1 MPWREHFFRQG
12 SSLPLLSRR
21 KPSGWAKTKN
31 IRKQDLFI
39 IQIYS
44 FMKQV
49 YLSLLLAGLTAA
61 PALGQKTTV
70 NAFPKPLAPV
80 ANAGMKAPQF
90 HLPSAIDDKKKGITM
105 YAGQRLDQSKHRS
118 WVKWQ
123 TGDSF
128 NFTKIYEYI
137 HHDKY
142 NEDQQRGIYM
152 GAYDSSNDTYY
163 AFFNMHYTYGDMP
176 MALAKVDMLTGDT
189 TNVFQFA
196 DLAEP
201 DVEQTAW
208 YNGRYKY
215 AMAYDPVN
223 EVMYAL
229 GADYENGDPN
239 LGYTVLYEVNLN
251 ATTLNDLFKKVKD
264 MDGLYWDFCFDTQ
277 GNAWFAQKYGGSDG
291 IVKGTN
297 LVKMDGDFNR
307 ISEVK
312 MQSEWGEDINSIY
325 FSTMYFDNSTGDLY
339 YLPCSDYGSTSL
351 YKVNPTTGI
360 SQSVAWFNQG
370 NHFTGLYIPY
380 LTADNG
386 AAPAR
391 VSGLDAQADLNGAMK
406 DTIKWVTPS
415 KTWAGDD
422 LANLQSVK
430 IYRKN
435 AGYATTE
442 LTKTADLIANS
453 QLLAT
458 VPATEKETAMSWVD
472 ENPTDG
478 INTYYVLAANDKGN
492 GVIDSI
498 RCYMGI
504 DVPGAVGNIMLEKNG
519 TGVNIS
525 WDAPEKGANNGYIG
539 TEGLSYKIT
548 RLPDSVVV
556 AENVTDTKY
565 TDNTLGEQQSYSYT
579 VQAVNA
585 KGAGAIATSN
595 PIMAGA
601 ALKTPVSLAFDT
613 QADADRW
620 STNKMNNSIY
630 FSYAGGWSDDYKC
643 MIGYGTSTGTVEGTL
658 ISPPLY
664 LEEGKTYRFT
674 TDFQADYF
682 DDAYF
687 DLYVGV
693 GTNSESQDGATIIAS
708 REGEQ
713 YAEQYHR
720 EKYEDYFVAPA
731 SGTYY
736 YTLRVKTV
744 DKYNIF
750 KLFGLKVDYVAE
762 SDMAAT
768 SIDGVLE
775 AVAQQ
780 ANECTVKVRNLGSKD
795 QENYTVKLL
804 MDNEGKMVEVGS
816 GTGTELLKT
825 GETADVKVSFNP
837 PYDGVWDFYGV
848 VVANGD
854 EVRTNDT
861 TAVKTLKVL
870 EAGSQGWTNIVTT
883 GHKEDLSSFGLFWND
898 SENEYSQSVYYPEE
912 IKTIKGGVIKRI
924 GWMYDGA
931 DNLTDRSDPVDVKIY
946 LAHTDKK
953 SFAGEGDLVL
963 PSDRELVVEG
973 QMVFEPGKDHLISF
987 ALDTPFEYNNEQ
999 NLAVICEKSGTTGYN
1014 MCALWHIYNNDW
1026 STGYVE
1032 RTLMNSGGYWSRPEL
1047 PILFLG
1053 IYDPTGV
1060 ERVQLVGAD
1069 VAYANGLL
1077 AFDQVVNAEV
1087 YTVGGKLVSSFK
1099 GSSARLNLAKGM
1111 YVVRAT
1117 AADGQVMV
1125 KKINVK

>member
-1 MPWREHFFRQG
+1 
-12 SSLPLLSRR
+12 
-21 KPSGWAKTKN
+21 
-31 IRKQDLFI
+31 
-39 IQIYS
+39 
-44 FMKQV
+44 MKQV

-80 ANAGMKAPQF
+80 ANAGMKAPQL
-90 HLPSAIDDKKKGITM
+90 HLPSAIDDKTKGITM

-498 RCYMGI
+498 RCYMGV

-519 TGVNIS
+519 TGVDIS
-525 WDAPEKGANNGYIG
+525 WTAPEKGANNGYIG

-548 RLPDSVVV
+548 RLPDNVVV

-613 QADADRW
+613 QTDADRW

-630 FSYAGGWSDDYKC
+630 FYYAGGWSDDYKC
-643 MIGYGTSTGTVEGTL
+643 MIGYGTTTGTVEGTL

-674 TDFQADYF
+674 TDFQADFF

-713 YAEQYHR
+713 YAEPYHR

-854 EVRTNDT
+854 DVRTNDT

-898 SENEYSQSVYYPEE
+898 SESEYSQSVYYPEE

-931 DNLTDRSDPVDVKIY
+931 DNLTDRSNPVDVKIY

-999 NLAVICEKSGTTGYN
+999 NLAVICEKSGTTGYK

>member
-1 MPWREHFFRQG
+1 
-12 SSLPLLSRR
+12 
-21 KPSGWAKTKN
+21 
-31 IRKQDLFI
+31 
-39 IQIYS
+39 
-44 FMKQV
+44 MKQI

-163 AFFNMHYTYGDMP
+163 AFFNMHYTFGDMP

-264 MDGLYWDFCFDTQ
+264 MDGLYWDFCFDVQ

-360 SQSVAWFNQG
+360 SQNVAWFNQG

-504 DVPGAVGNIMLEKNG
+504 DVPGAVSNIMLEKNG
-519 TGVNIS
+519 TGVDIS
-525 WDAPEKGANNGYIG
+525 WTAPEKGANNGYIG

-595 PIMAGA
+595 PIMAGS

-613 QADADRW
+613 QTDADRW

-630 FSYAGGWSDDYKC
+630 FYYAGGWSDDYKC
-643 MIGYGTSTGTVEGTL
+643 MIGYGTTTGTVEGTL

-674 TDFQADYF
+674 TDFQADFF

-713 YAEQYHR
+713 YAEPYHR

-762 SDMAAT
+762 NDMAAT

-854 EVRTNDT
+854 EVRANDT

-898 SENEYSQSVYYPEE
+898 SESEYSQSVYYPEE

>member
-1 MPWREHFFRQG
+1 
-12 SSLPLLSRR
+12 
-21 KPSGWAKTKN
+21 
-31 IRKQDLFI
+31 
-39 IQIYS
+39 
-44 FMKQV
+44 MKQV

-80 ANAGMKAPQF
+80 ANAGMKAPQL

-152 GAYDSSNDTYY
+152 GAYDTSNDTYY

-223 EVMYAL
+223 KVMYAL

-422 LANLQSVK
+422 LANLQTVK

-780 ANECTVKVRNLGSKD
+780 ANECTVKVRNFGSKD

-854 EVRTNDT
+854 EVRANDT

-898 SENEYSQSVYYPEE
+898 SESEYSQSVYYPEE

-931 DNLTDRSDPVDVKIY
+931 DNLTDRSNPVDVKIY

>member
-1 MPWREHFFRQG
+1 
-12 SSLPLLSRR
+12 
-21 KPSGWAKTKN
+21 
-31 IRKQDLFI
+31 
-39 IQIYS
+39 
-44 FMKQV
+44 MKQI

-80 ANAGMKAPQF
+80 DNAGMKAPQF

-176 MALAKVDMLTGDT
+176 MALAKVNMLTGDT

-196 DLAEP
+196 DLAKP

-215 AMAYDPVN
+215 AMAYDPVQK
-223 EVMYAL
+223 VMYAL

-251 ATTLNDLFKKVKD
+251 ATTLNDLFTKVKD

-422 LANLQSVK
+422 LANLQTVK

-854 EVRTNDT
+854 EVRANDT

-898 SENEYSQSVYYPEE
+898 SESEYSQSVYYPEE

-931 DNLTDRSDPVDVKIY
+931 DNLTDRSNPVDVKIY

>member
-1 MPWREHFFRQG
+1 
-12 SSLPLLSRR
+12 
-21 KPSGWAKTKN
+21 
-31 IRKQDLFI
+31 
-39 IQIYS
+39 
-44 FMKQV
+44 MKQV

-251 ATTLNDLFKKVKD
+251 ATTLNDLFSKVKD
-264 MDGLYWDFCFDTQ
+264 MDGLYWDFCFDAQ

-297 LVKMDGDFNR
+297 LVKMDGNFNR

-422 LANLQSVK
+422 LANLQTVK

-504 DVPGAVGNIMLEKNG
+504 DVPGAVSNIMLEKNG

-525 WDAPEKGANNGYIG
+525 WTAPEKGANNGYIG

-595 PIMAGA
+595 PIMAGS

-613 QADADRW
+613 QTDADRW

-630 FSYAGGWSDDYKC
+630 FYYAGGWSDDYKC
-643 MIGYGTSTGTVEGTL
+643 MIGYGTTTGTVEGTL

-674 TDFQADYF
+674 TDFQADFF

-713 YAEQYHR
+713 YAEPYHR

-762 SDMAAT
+762 NDMAAT

-854 EVRTNDT
+854 EVRANDT

-898 SENEYSQSVYYPEE
+898 SESEYSQSVYYPEE

>member
-1 MPWREHFFRQG
+1 
-12 SSLPLLSRR
+12 
-21 KPSGWAKTKN
+21 
-31 IRKQDLFI
+31 
-39 IQIYS
+39 
-44 FMKQV
+44 MKQV

-80 ANAGMKAPQF
+80 ANAGMKAPQL
-90 HLPSAIDDKKKGITM
+90 HLPSAIDDKTKGITM

-152 GAYDSSNDTYY
+152 GAYDSSDDTYY

-472 ENPTDG
+472 ENPIDG

-519 TGVNIS
+519 TGVDIS
-525 WDAPEKGANNGYIG
+525 WTAPEKGANNGYIG

-595 PIMAGA
+595 PIMAGS

-613 QADADRW
+613 QTDADRW

-630 FSYAGGWSDDYKC
+630 FYYAGGWSDDYKC
-643 MIGYGTSTGTVEGTL
+643 MIGYGTTTGTVEGTL

-674 TDFQADYF
+674 TDFQADFF

-713 YAEQYHR
+713 YAEPYHR

-762 SDMAAT
+762 NDMAAT

-854 EVRTNDT
+854 EVRANDT

-898 SENEYSQSVYYPEE
+898 SESEYSQSVYYPEE
-912 IKTIKGGVIKRI
+912 IKTIKGGIIKRI

-931 DNLTDRSDPVDVKIY
+931 DNLTDRSNPVDVKIY

>member
-1 MPWREHFFRQG
+1 
-12 SSLPLLSRR
+12 
-21 KPSGWAKTKN
+21 
-31 IRKQDLFI
+31 
-39 IQIYS
+39 
-44 FMKQV
+44 MKQV

-264 MDGLYWDFCFDTQ
+264 MDGLYWDFCFDVQ
-277 GNAWFAQKYGGSDG
+277 GNAWFAQKYAGSDG

-380 LTADNG
+380 LTADNA

-422 LANLQSVK
+422 LANLQTVK

-453 QLLAT
+453 QLLAA

-519 TGVNIS
+519 TGVDIS
-525 WDAPEKGANNGYIG
+525 WTAPEKGANNGYIG

-548 RLPDSVVV
+548 RLPDNVVV

-613 QADADRW
+613 QTDADRW

-630 FSYAGGWSDDYKC
+630 FYYAGGWSDDYKC
-643 MIGYGTSTGTVEGTL
+643 MIGYGTTTGTVEGTL

-674 TDFQADYF
+674 TDFQADFF

-713 YAEQYHR
+713 YAEPYHR

-804 MDNEGKMVEVGS
+804 MDNEGKMVDVGS

-854 EVRTNDT
+854 EVRANDT

-898 SENEYSQSVYYPEE
+898 SESEYSQSVYYPEE

-931 DNLTDRSDPVDVKIY
+931 DNLTDRSNPVDVKIY

-953 SFAGEGDLVL
+953 SFAGGGDLVL

>member
-1 MPWREHFFRQG
+1 
-12 SSLPLLSRR
+12 
-21 KPSGWAKTKN
+21 
-31 IRKQDLFI
+31 
-39 IQIYS
+39 
-44 FMKQV
+44 MKQV

-80 ANAGMKAPQF
+80 ANAGMKAPQL
-90 HLPSAIDDKKKGITM
+90 HLPSAIDDKTKGITM

-422 LANLQSVK
+422 LANLQTVK

-519 TGVNIS
+519 TGVGIS
-525 WDAPEKGANNGYIG
+525 WTAPEKGANNGYIG

-613 QADADRW
+613 QTDADRW

-630 FSYAGGWSDDYKC
+630 FYYAGGWSDDYKC
-643 MIGYGTSTGTVEGTL
+643 MIGYGTTTGTVEGTL

-674 TDFQADYF
+674 TDFQADFF

-713 YAEQYHR
+713 YAEPYHR

-898 SENEYSQSVYYPEE
+898 SESEYSQSVYYPEE

-931 DNLTDRSDPVDVKIY
+931 DNLTDRSNPVDVKIY

>member
-1 MPWREHFFRQG
+1 
-12 SSLPLLSRR
+12 
-21 KPSGWAKTKN
+21 
-31 IRKQDLFI
+31 
-39 IQIYS
+39 
-44 FMKQV
+44 MKQV

-251 ATTLNDLFKKVKD
+251 ATTLNDLFSKVKD
-264 MDGLYWDFCFDTQ
+264 MDGLYWDFCFDAQ
-277 GNAWFAQKYGGSDG
+277 GNAWFAQKYAGSDG

-297 LVKMDGDFNR
+297 LVKMDGNFNR

-435 AGYATTE
+435 AGFATTE

-472 ENPTDG
+472 ENPIDG

-504 DVPGAVGNIMLEKNG
+504 DVPGAVSNIMLEKNG
-519 TGVNIS
+519 TGVDIS
-525 WDAPEKGANNGYIG
+525 WTAPEKGANNGYIG

-548 RLPDSVVV
+548 RLPDNVVV

-565 TDNTLGEQQSYSYT
+565 TDNTLGEQQSYSYKI
-579 VQAVNA
+579 QAVNA
-585 KGAGAIATSN
+585 KGAGAIATSD
-595 PIMAGA
+595 PIMAGS
-601 ALKTPVSLAFDT
+601 ALKTPISLAFDT
-613 QADADRW
+613 QTDADRW

-630 FSYAGGWSDDYKC
+630 FYYGGGWSDDYKC
-643 MIGYGTSTGTVEGTL
+643 MIGYGTSNGTVEGTL

-693 GTNSESQDGATIIAS
+693 GTNSESQDGATIIAK

-762 SDMAAT
+762 NDMAAT

-816 GTGTELLKT
+816 GTGTELLKI

-861 TAVKTLKVL
+861 TAVKTVKVL

-883 GHKEDLSSFGLFWND
+883 GHKEGLSSFGLFWND
-898 SENEYSQSVYYPEE
+898 SESEYSQSVYYPEE
-912 IKTIKGGVIKRI
+912 IKTIKGGIIKRI

-931 DNLTDRSDPVDVKIY
+931 DNLTDRSNPVDVKIY

-987 ALDTPFEYNNEQ
+987 SLDTPFEYNNEQ

-1014 MCALWHIYNNDW
+1014 MCALWHIYNDDW

>member
-1 MPWREHFFRQG
+1 
-12 SSLPLLSRR
+12 
-21 KPSGWAKTKN
+21 
-31 IRKQDLFI
+31 
-39 IQIYS
+39 
-44 FMKQV
+44 MKQV

-223 EVMYAL
+223 DAMYAL

-251 ATTLNDLFKKVKD
+251 ATTLNDLFTKVKD
-264 MDGLYWDFCFDTQ
+264 MDGLYWDFCFDAQ
-277 GNAWFAQKYGGSDG
+277 GNAWFAQKYAGSDG

-297 LVKMDGDFNR
+297 LVKMDGNFNR

-351 YKVNPTTGI
+351 YKVNPTTGL
-360 SQSVAWFNQG
+360 SQSIAWFNQG

-453 QLLAT
+453 QLLVT

-472 ENPTDG
+472 ENPIDG

-504 DVPGAVGNIMLEKNG
+504 DVPGAVSNIMLEKNG

-525 WDAPEKGANNGYIG
+525 WTAPEKGANNGYIG

-548 RLPDSVVV
+548 RLPDNVVV

-579 VQAVNA
+579 IQAVNA
-585 KGAGAIATSN
+585 KGAGAIATSD
-595 PIMAGA
+595 PIMAGS
-601 ALKTPVSLAFDT
+601 ALKTPISLTFDT

-630 FSYAGGWSDDYKC
+630 FYYGGGWSDDYKC
-643 MIGYGTSTGTVEGTL
+643 MIGYGTSNGTVEGTL

-693 GTNSESQDGATIIAS
+693 GTNSESQDGATIIAK

-762 SDMAAT
+762 NDMAAT

-780 ANECTVKVRNLGSKD
+780 ANECTVKVRNLGSKN

-816 GTGTELLKT
+816 GTGTELLKI

-861 TAVKTLKVL
+861 TAVKTVKVL

-883 GHKEDLSSFGLFWND
+883 GHKEGLSSFGLFWND
-898 SENEYSQSVYYPEE
+898 SESEYSQSVYYPEE
-912 IKTIKGGVIKRI
+912 IKTIKGGIIKRI

-931 DNLTDRSDPVDVKIY
+931 DNLTDRSNPVDVKIY

-987 ALDTPFEYNNEQ
+987 SLDTPFEYNNEQ

-1014 MCALWHIYNNDW
+1014 MCALWHIYNDDW

>member
-1 MPWREHFFRQG
+1 
-12 SSLPLLSRR
+12 
-21 KPSGWAKTKN
+21 
-31 IRKQDLFI
+31 
-39 IQIYS
+39 
-44 FMKQV
+44 MKQI

-152 GAYDSSNDTYY
+152 GAYDTSNDTYY

-223 EVMYAL
+223 KAMYAL

-251 ATTLNDLFKKVKD
+251 ATTLNDLFSKVMD
-264 MDGLYWDFCFDTQ
+264 MDGLYWDFCFDAQ
-277 GNAWFAQKYGGSDG
+277 GNAWFAQKYAGSDG

-339 YLPCSDYGSTSL
+339 YLPCSDNGSTSL

-422 LANLQSVK
+422 LANLQTVK

-565 TDNTLGEQQSYSYT
+565 TDNTLGEHQSYSYT

-854 EVRTNDT
+854 EVRANDT

-898 SENEYSQSVYYPEE
+898 SESEYSQSVYYPEE

-931 DNLTDRSDPVDVKIY
+931 DNLTDRSNPVDVKIY

-1032 RTLMNSGGYWSRPEL
+1032 RTLMKSGGYWSRPEL

>member
-1 MPWREHFFRQG
+1 
-12 SSLPLLSRR
+12 
-21 KPSGWAKTKN
+21 
-31 IRKQDLFI
+31 
-39 IQIYS
+39 
-44 FMKQV
+44 MKQV

-80 ANAGMKAPQF
+80 ANAGMKAPQL

-176 MALAKVDMLTGDT
+176 MALAKVNMLTGDT

-251 ATTLNDLFKKVKD
+251 ATTLNDLFSKVKD
-264 MDGLYWDFCFDTQ
+264 MDGLYWDFCFDAQ

-297 LVKMDGDFNR
+297 LVKMDGEFNR

-339 YLPCSDYGSTSL
+339 YLPCSNYGSTSL

-422 LANLQSVK
+422 LANLQTVK

-504 DVPGAVGNIMLEKNG
+504 DVPGAVSNIMLEKNG
-519 TGVNIS
+519 TGVDIS
-525 WDAPEKGANNGYIG
+525 WTAPEKGANNGYIG

-585 KGAGAIATSN
+585 KGAGAIATSD

-601 ALKTPVSLAFDT
+601 ALKTPVSLTFDT
-613 QADADRW
+613 QTDADRW

-630 FSYAGGWSDDYKC
+630 FYYAGGWSDDYKC
-643 MIGYGTSTGTVEGTL
+643 MIGYGTTNGTVEGTL

-674 TDFQADYF
+674 TDFQADFF

-693 GTNSESQDGATIIAS
+693 GTNSESQDGATLIAT

-713 YAEQYHR
+713 YAERYHR

-854 EVRTNDT
+854 EVRANDT

-898 SENEYSQSVYYPEE
+898 SESEYSQSVYYPEE

-987 ALDTPFEYNNEQ
+987 SLDTPFEYNNEQ
-999 NLAVICEKSGTTGYN
+999 NLAVICEKSGTTGYK

-1026 STGYVE
+1026 STGHVE
-1032 RTLMNSGGYWSRPEL
+1032 RTLMNSGGYWSRSEL

>member
-1 MPWREHFFRQG
+1 
-12 SSLPLLSRR
+12 
-21 KPSGWAKTKN
+21 
-31 IRKQDLFI
+31 
-39 IQIYS
+39 
-44 FMKQV
+44 MKQV

-80 ANAGMKAPQF
+80 ANAGMKAPQL

-215 AMAYDPVN
+215 AMAYDPVK

-251 ATTLNDLFKKVKD
+251 ATTLNDLFSKVKD

-504 DVPGAVGNIMLEKNG
+504 DVPGAVSNIMLEKIG

-525 WDAPEKGANNGYIG
+525 WTAPEKGANNGYIG

-613 QADADRW
+613 QTDADRW

-630 FSYAGGWSDDYKC
+630 FYYAGGWSDDYKC
-643 MIGYGTSTGTVEGTL
+643 MIGYGTTTGTVEGTL

-674 TDFQADYF
+674 TDFQADFF

-713 YAEQYHR
+713 YAEPYHR

-762 SDMAAT
+762 GDMAAT

-854 EVRTNDT
+854 EVRANDT

-898 SENEYSQSVYYPEE
+898 SESEYSQSVYYPEE

-999 NLAVICEKSGTTGYN
+999 NLAVICEKSGTTGYK

>member
-1 MPWREHFFRQG
+1 
-12 SSLPLLSRR
+12 
-21 KPSGWAKTKN
+21 
-31 IRKQDLFI
+31 
-39 IQIYS
+39 
-44 FMKQV
+44 MKQV

-80 ANAGMKAPQF
+80 ANAGMKAPQL
-90 HLPSAIDDKKKGITM
+90 HLPSAIDDKTKGITM

-223 EVMYAL
+223 ETMYAL

-251 ATTLNDLFKKVKD
+251 ATTLNDLFSKVKD
-264 MDGLYWDFCFDTQ
+264 MDGLYWDFCFDAQ
-277 GNAWFAQKYGGSDG
+277 GNAWFAQKYAGSDG

-435 AGYATTE
+435 AGYVTTE

-472 ENPTDG
+472 ENPIDG

-504 DVPGAVGNIMLEKNG
+504 DVPGAVSNIMLEKNG

-548 RLPDSVVV
+548 RLPDNVVV
-556 AENVTDTKY
+556 AENVTETKY

-579 VQAVNA
+579 IQAVNA

-601 ALKTPVSLAFDT
+601 ALKTPISLAFDT

-630 FSYAGGWSDDYKC
+630 FYYAGGWSDDYKC

-854 EVRTNDT
+854 EVRANDT

-898 SENEYSQSVYYPEE
+898 SESEYSQSVYYPEE

>member
-1 MPWREHFFRQG
+1 
-12 SSLPLLSRR
+12 
-21 KPSGWAKTKN
+21 
-31 IRKQDLFI
+31 
-39 IQIYS
+39 
-44 FMKQV
+44 MKQV

-264 MDGLYWDFCFDTQ
+264 MDGLYWDFCFDAQ
-277 GNAWFAQKYGGSDG
+277 GNAWFAQKYAGSDG

-351 YKVNPTTGI
+351 YKVNPTTGL
-360 SQSVAWFNQG
+360 SQSIAWFNQG

-472 ENPTDG
+472 ENPIDG

-504 DVPGAVGNIMLEKNG
+504 DVPGAVSNIMLEKNG
-519 TGVNIS
+519 TGVDIS
-525 WDAPEKGANNGYIG
+525 WTAPEKGANNGYIG

-548 RLPDSVVV
+548 RLPDNVVV

-579 VQAVNA
+579 IQAVNA
-585 KGAGAIATSN
+585 KGAGAIATSD
-595 PIMAGA
+595 PIMAGS
-601 ALKTPVSLAFDT
+601 ALKTPISLAFDT
-613 QADADRW
+613 QTDADRW
-620 STNKMNNSIY
+620 STNKMSNSIY
-630 FSYAGGWSDDYKC
+630 FYYAGGWSDDYKC
-643 MIGYGTSTGTVEGTL
+643 MIGYGTSNGTVEGTL

-674 TDFQADYF
+674 TDFQADFF

-693 GTNSESQDGATIIAS
+693 GTNSESQDGATIIAK

-898 SENEYSQSVYYPEE
+898 SESEYSQSVYYPEE

-931 DNLTDRSDPVDVKIY
+931 DNLTDRSNPVDVKIY

>member
-1 MPWREHFFRQG
+1 
-12 SSLPLLSRR
+12 
-21 KPSGWAKTKN
+21 
-31 IRKQDLFI
+31 
-39 IQIYS
+39 
-44 FMKQV
+44 MKQI

-196 DLAEP
+196 DLAKP

-215 AMAYDPVN
+215 AMAYDPVQK
-223 EVMYAL
+223 VMYAL

-251 ATTLNDLFKKVKD
+251 ATTLNDLFTKVKD

-422 LANLQSVK
+422 LANLQTVK

-565 TDNTLGEQQSYSYT
+565 TDNTLGEHQSYSYT

-613 QADADRW
+613 QADADSW

-630 FSYAGGWSDDYKC
+630 FSYAGGWIDDYKC

-854 EVRTNDT
+854 EVRANDT

-898 SENEYSQSVYYPEE
+898 SESEYSQSVYYPEE

-931 DNLTDRSDPVDVKIY
+931 DNLTDRSNPVDVKIY

-953 SFAGEGDLVL
+953 SFAGVGDLVL

-1032 RTLMNSGGYWSRPEL
+1032 RTLMNSGGYWSRAEL

-1087 YTVGGKLVSSFK
+1087 YTVGGKLVSFFK

>member
-1 MPWREHFFRQG
+1 
-12 SSLPLLSRR
+12 
-21 KPSGWAKTKN
+21 
-31 IRKQDLFI
+31 
-39 IQIYS
+39 
-44 FMKQV
+44 MKQV

-472 ENPTDG
+472 ENPIDG

-504 DVPGAVGNIMLEKNG
+504 DVPGAVSNIMLEKNG
-519 TGVNIS
+519 TGVDIS
-525 WDAPEKGANNGYIG
+525 WTAPEKGANNGYIG

-548 RLPDSVVV
+548 RLPDNVVV

-579 VQAVNA
+579 IQAVNA
-585 KGAGAIATSN
+585 KGAGAIATSD
-595 PIMAGA
+595 PIMAGS
-601 ALKTPVSLAFDT
+601 ALKTPISLAFDT
-613 QADADRW
+613 QTDADRW
-620 STNKMNNSIY
+620 STNKMSNSIY
-630 FSYAGGWSDDYKC
+630 FYYAGGWSDDYKC
-643 MIGYGTSTGTVEGTL
+643 MIGYGTSNGTVEGTL

-674 TDFQADYF
+674 TDFQADF
-682 DDAYF
+682 FEDAYF

-693 GTNSESQDGATIIAS
+693 GTNSESQDGATIIAK

-780 ANECTVKVRNLGSKD
+780 ANECTVKVRNLGSKN

-804 MDNEGKMVEVGS
+804 MDNEGKMVEVGT

-861 TAVKTLKVL
+861 TAVKTVKVL

-898 SENEYSQSVYYPEE
+898 SESEYSQSVYYPEE
-912 IKTIKGGVIKRI
+912 IKTIKGGIIKRI

-931 DNLTDRSDPVDVKIY
+931 DNLTDRSNPVDVKIY

-987 ALDTPFEYNNEQ
+987 SLDTPFEYNNEQ

>member
-1 MPWREHFFRQG
+1 
-12 SSLPLLSRR
+12 
-21 KPSGWAKTKN
+21 
-31 IRKQDLFI
+31 
-39 IQIYS
+39 
-44 FMKQV
+44 MKQV

-80 ANAGMKAPQF
+80 ANAGMKAPQL

-163 AFFNMHYTYGDMP
+163 AFFNMHYTFGDMP

-251 ATTLNDLFKKVKD
+251 ATTLNDLFSKVKD
-264 MDGLYWDFCFDTQ
+264 MDGLYWDFCFDAQ

-297 LVKMDGDFNR
+297 LVKMDGNFNR

-422 LANLQSVK
+422 LANLQTVK

-504 DVPGAVGNIMLEKNG
+504 DVPGAVSNIMLEKSG

-525 WDAPEKGANNGYIG
+525 WTAPEKGANNGYIG

-613 QADADRW
+613 QTDADRW

-630 FSYAGGWSDDYKC
+630 FYYAGGWSDDYKC
-643 MIGYGTSTGTVEGTL
+643 MIGYGTTNGTVEGTL

-674 TDFQADYF
+674 TDFQADFF

-693 GTNSESQDGATIIAS
+693 GTNSESQDGATLIAT

-713 YAEQYHR
+713 YAEPYHR

-854 EVRTNDT
+854 EVRANDT

-898 SENEYSQSVYYPEE
+898 SESEYSQSVYYPEE

-953 SFAGEGDLVL
+953 SFAGVGDLVL

-999 NLAVICEKSGTTGYN
+999 NLAVICEKSGTTGYM

>member
-1 MPWREHFFRQG
+1 
-12 SSLPLLSRR
+12 
-21 KPSGWAKTKN
+21 
-31 IRKQDLFI
+31 
-39 IQIYS
+39 
-44 FMKQV
+44 MKQV

-80 ANAGMKAPQF
+80 ANAGMKAPQL

-223 EVMYAL
+223 DAMYAL

-264 MDGLYWDFCFDTQ
+264 MDGLYWDFCFDAQ
-277 GNAWFAQKYGGSDG
+277 GYAWFAQKYAGSDG

-351 YKVNPTTGI
+351 YKVNPTTGL
-360 SQSVAWFNQG
+360 SQSIAWFNQG

-472 ENPTDG
+472 ENPIDG

-504 DVPGAVGNIMLEKNG
+504 DVPGAVSNIMLEKNG
-519 TGVNIS
+519 TGVDIS
-525 WDAPEKGANNGYIG
+525 WTAPEKGANNGYIG

-548 RLPDSVVV
+548 RLPDNVVV

-565 TDNTLGEQQSYSYT
+565 TDNTLGEHQSYSYT
-579 VQAVNA
+579 IQAVNA
-585 KGAGAIATSN
+585 KGAGAIATSD
-595 PIMAGA
+595 PIMAGS
-601 ALKTPVSLAFDT
+601 ALKTPISLAFDT
-613 QADADRW
+613 QTDADRW

-630 FSYAGGWSDDYKC
+630 FYYAGGWSDDYKC
-643 MIGYGTSTGTVEGTL
+643 MIGYGTSNGTVEGTL

-674 TDFQADYF
+674 TDFQADFF

-750 KLFGLKVDYVAE
+750 KIFGLKVDYVAE

-780 ANECTVKVRNLGSKD
+780 ANECTVKVRNLGSKN

-804 MDNEGKMVEVGS
+804 MDNEGKMVEVGT

-854 EVRTNDT
+854 DVRANDT

-870 EAGSQGWTNIVTT
+870 EAGSLGWTNIVTT
-883 GHKEDLSSFGLFWND
+883 GHKEALSSFGLFWND
-898 SENEYSQSVYYPEE
+898 SESEYSQSVYYPEE

-931 DNLTDRSDPVDVKIY
+931 DNLTDRSNPVDVKIY

-1014 MCALWHIYNNDW
+1014 MCTLWHIYNNDW

>member
-1 MPWREHFFRQG
+1 
-12 SSLPLLSRR
+12 
-21 KPSGWAKTKN
+21 
-31 IRKQDLFI
+31 
-39 IQIYS
+39 
-44 FMKQV
+44 MKQV

-223 EVMYAL
+223 DAMYAL

-251 ATTLNDLFKKVKD
+251 ATTLNDLFTKVKD
-264 MDGLYWDFCFDTQ
+264 MDGLYWDFCFDAQ
-277 GNAWFAQKYGGSDG
+277 GYAWFAQKYAGSDG

-297 LVKMDGDFNR
+297 LVKMDGNFNR

-351 YKVNPTTGI
+351 YKVNPTTGL
-360 SQSVAWFNQG
+360 SQSIAWFNQG

-422 LANLQSVK
+422 LANLQTVK

-435 AGYATTE
+435 AGFATTE

-472 ENPTDG
+472 ENPIDG

-504 DVPGAVGNIMLEKNG
+504 DVPGAVSNIMLEKNG

-525 WDAPEKGANNGYIG
+525 WTAPEKGANNGYIG

-548 RLPDSVVV
+548 RLQDSVVV

-565 TDNTLGEQQSYSYT
+565 TDNTLGEQHSYSYKI
-579 VQAVNA
+579 QAVNA
-585 KGAGAIATSN
+585 KGAGAIATSD
-595 PIMAGA
+595 PIMAGS
-601 ALKTPVSLAFDT
+601 ALKTPISLAFDT

-630 FSYAGGWSDDYKC
+630 FYYGGGWSDDYKC
-643 MIGYGTSTGTVEGTL
+643 MIGYGTTTGTVEGTL

-674 TDFQADYF
+674 TDFQADFF

-713 YAEQYHR
+713 YAEPYHR
-720 EKYEDYFVAPA
+720 EKYEDYFVAPS

-854 EVRTNDT
+854 DVRANDT

-898 SENEYSQSVYYPEE
+898 SESEYSQSVYYPEE

-931 DNLTDRSDPVDVKIY
+931 DNLTDRSNPVDVKIY

-953 SFAGEGDLVL
+953 SFAGVGDLVL

-1014 MCALWHIYNNDW
+1014 MCTLWHIYNNDW

>member
-1 MPWREHFFRQG
+1 
-12 SSLPLLSRR
+12 
-21 KPSGWAKTKN
+21 
-31 IRKQDLFI
+31 
-39 IQIYS
+39 
-44 FMKQV
+44 MKQV

-264 MDGLYWDFCFDTQ
+264 MDGLYWDFCFDVQ

-422 LANLQSVK
+422 LANLQTVK

-453 QLLAT
+453 QLLTT

-498 RCYMGI
+498 RCYMGV

-519 TGVNIS
+519 TGVDIS
-525 WDAPEKGANNGYIG
+525 WTAPEKGANNGYIG

-595 PIMAGA
+595 PIMAGS
-601 ALKTPVSLAFDT
+601 ALKTPVSLAFET
-613 QADADRW
+613 QTDADRW

-630 FSYAGGWSDDYKC
+630 FYYAGGWSDDYKC
-643 MIGYGTSTGTVEGTL
+643 MIGYGTTTGTVEGTL

-674 TDFQADYF
+674 TDFQADFF

-713 YAEQYHR
+713 YAEPYHR

-854 EVRTNDT
+854 EVRANDT

-898 SENEYSQSVYYPEE
+898 SESEYSQSVYYPEE

-931 DNLTDRSDPVDVKIY
+931 DNLTDRSNPVDVKIY

-999 NLAVICEKSGTTGYN
+999 NLAVICEKSGTTGYK

>member
-1 MPWREHFFRQG
+1 
-12 SSLPLLSRR
+12 
-21 KPSGWAKTKN
+21 
-31 IRKQDLFI
+31 
-39 IQIYS
+39 
-44 FMKQV
+44 MKQV

-264 MDGLYWDFCFDTQ
+264 MDGLYWDFCFDVQ
-277 GNAWFAQKYGGSDG
+277 GNAWFAQKYAGSDG

-360 SQSVAWFNQG
+360 SQSVAWFNKG

-380 LTADNG
+380 LTADNA

-391 VSGLDAQADLNGAMK
+391 VSGLDAQADLNGAMN

-422 LANLQSVK
+422 LANLQTVK

-519 TGVNIS
+519 TGVDIS
-525 WDAPEKGANNGYIG
+525 WTAPEKGANNGYIG

-613 QADADRW
+613 QTDADRW

-630 FSYAGGWSDDYKC
+630 FYYAGGWSDDYKC
-643 MIGYGTSTGTVEGTL
+643 MIGYGTTTGTVEGTL

-674 TDFQADYF
+674 TDFQADFF

-713 YAEQYHR
+713 YAEPYHR

-854 EVRTNDT
+854 DVRANDT

-898 SENEYSQSVYYPEE
+898 SESEYSQSVYYPEE

-931 DNLTDRSDPVDVKIY
+931 DNLTDRSNPVDVKIY

-953 SFAGEGDLVL
+953 SFAGGGDLVL

>member
-1 MPWREHFFRQG
+1 
-12 SSLPLLSRR
+12 
-21 KPSGWAKTKN
+21 
-31 IRKQDLFI
+31 
-39 IQIYS
+39 
-44 FMKQV
+44 MKQV

-264 MDGLYWDFCFDTQ
+264 MDGLYWDFCFDAQ
-277 GNAWFAQKYGGSDG
+277 GNAWFAQKYAGSDG

-360 SQSVAWFNQG
+360 SQSIAWFNQG

-406 DTIKWVTPS
+406 DTVKWVTPS

-472 ENPTDG
+472 ENPIDG

-504 DVPGAVGNIMLEKNG
+504 DVPGAVSNIMLEKNG
-519 TGVNIS
+519 TGVDIS
-525 WDAPEKGANNGYIG
+525 WTAPEKGANNGYIG

-548 RLPDSVVV
+548 RLPDNVVV

-579 VQAVNA
+579 IQAVNA
-585 KGAGAIATSN
+585 KGAGAIATSD
-595 PIMAGA
+595 PIMAGS
-601 ALKTPVSLAFDT
+601 ALKTPISLAFDT
-613 QADADRW
+613 QTDADRW

-630 FSYAGGWSDDYKC
+630 FYYAGGWSDDYKC
-643 MIGYGTSTGTVEGTL
+643 MIGYGTTTGTVEGTL

-674 TDFQADYF
+674 TDFQADFF

-713 YAEQYHR
+713 YAEPYHR

-768 SIDGVLE
+768 TIDGVLE

-837 PYDGVWDFYGV
+837 PYDGVWDFYGI

-854 EVRTNDT
+854 DVRANDT

-898 SENEYSQSVYYPEE
+898 SESEYSQSVYYPEE

-931 DNLTDRSDPVDVKIY
+931 DNLTDRSNPVDVKIY

-1014 MCALWHIYNNDW
+1014 MCTLWHIYNNDW

>member
-1 MPWREHFFRQG
+1 
-12 SSLPLLSRR
+12 
-21 KPSGWAKTKN
+21 
-31 IRKQDLFI
+31 
-39 IQIYS
+39 
-44 FMKQV
+44 MKQV

-264 MDGLYWDFCFDTQ
+264 MDGLYWDFCFDVQ
-277 GNAWFAQKYGGSDG
+277 GNAWFAQKYAGSDG

-380 LTADNG
+380 LTADNA

-898 SENEYSQSVYYPEE
+898 SESEYSQSVYYPEE

-931 DNLTDRSDPVDVKIY
+931 DNLTDRSNPVDVKIY

-1014 MCALWHIYNNDW
+1014 MCTLWHIYNNDW

-1069 VAYANGLL
+1069 VVYANGLL

>member
-1 MPWREHFFRQG
+1 
-12 SSLPLLSRR
+12 
-21 KPSGWAKTKN
+21 
-31 IRKQDLFI
+31 
-39 IQIYS
+39 
-44 FMKQV
+44 MKQV

-223 EVMYAL
+223 DAMYAL

-264 MDGLYWDFCFDTQ
+264 MDGLYWDFCFDAQ
-277 GNAWFAQKYGGSDG
+277 GYAWFAQKYAGSDG

-351 YKVNPTTGI
+351 YKVNPTTGL
-360 SQSVAWFNQG
+360 SQSIAWFNQG

-435 AGYATTE
+435 AGFATTE

-472 ENPTDG
+472 ENPIDG

-504 DVPGAVGNIMLEKNG
+504 DVPGAVSNIMLEKNG
-519 TGVNIS
+519 TGVDIS
-525 WDAPEKGANNGYIG
+525 WTAPEKGANNGYIG

-548 RLPDSVVV
+548 RLPDNVVV

-565 TDNTLGEQQSYSYT
+565 TDNTLGEQQSYSYKI
-579 VQAVNA
+579 QAVNA
-585 KGAGAIATSN
+585 KGAGAIATSD
-595 PIMAGA
+595 PIMAGS
-601 ALKTPVSLAFDT
+601 ALKTPISLAFDT
-613 QADADRW
+613 QTDADRW

-630 FSYAGGWSDDYKC
+630 FYYGGGWSDDYKC
-643 MIGYGTSTGTVEGTL
+643 MIGYGTSNGTVEGTL

-693 GTNSESQDGATIIAS
+693 GTNSESQDGATIIAK

-762 SDMAAT
+762 NDMAAT

-780 ANECTVKVRNLGSKD
+780 ANECTVKVRNLGSKN

-804 MDNEGKMVEVGS
+804 MDNEGKMVEVGT
-816 GTGTELLKT
+816 GTGNELLKI

-854 EVRTNDT
+854 EVRANDT
-861 TAVKTLKVL
+861 TAVKTVKVL

-883 GHKEDLSSFGLFWND
+883 GHKEGLSSFGLFWND
-898 SENEYSQSVYYPEE
+898 SESEYSQSVYYPEE

-931 DNLTDRSDPVDVKIY
+931 DNLTDRSNPVDVKIY

-1014 MCALWHIYNNDW
+1014 MCALWHIYNDDW

>member
-1 MPWREHFFRQG
+1 
-12 SSLPLLSRR
+12 
-21 KPSGWAKTKN
+21 
-31 IRKQDLFI
+31 
-39 IQIYS
+39 
-44 FMKQV
+44 MKQI

-264 MDGLYWDFCFDTQ
+264 MDGLYWDFCFDVQ

-360 SQSVAWFNQG
+360 SQNVAWFNQG

-504 DVPGAVGNIMLEKNG
+504 DVPGAVSNIMLEKNG
-519 TGVNIS
+519 TGVDIS
-525 WDAPEKGANNGYIG
+525 WTAPEKGANNGYIG

-595 PIMAGA
+595 PIMAGS

-613 QADADRW
+613 QTDADRW

-630 FSYAGGWSDDYKC
+630 FYYAGGWSDDYKC
-643 MIGYGTSTGTVEGTL
+643 MIGYGTTTGTVEGTL

-674 TDFQADYF
+674 TDFQADFF

-713 YAEQYHR
+713 YAEPYHR

-762 SDMAAT
+762 NDMAAT

-854 EVRTNDT
+854 EVRANDT

-898 SENEYSQSVYYPEE
+898 SESEYSQSVYYPEE

>member
-1 MPWREHFFRQG
+1 
-12 SSLPLLSRR
+12 
-21 KPSGWAKTKN
+21 
-31 IRKQDLFI
+31 
-39 IQIYS
+39 
-44 FMKQV
+44 MKQV

-152 GAYDSSNDTYY
+152 GAYDSSDDTYY

-176 MALAKVDMLTGDT
+176 MALAKVNMLTGDT

-264 MDGLYWDFCFDTQ
+264 MDGLYWDFCFDAQ
-277 GNAWFAQKYGGSDG
+277 GNAWFAQKYAGSDG

-351 YKVNPTTGI
+351 YKVNPTTGL
-360 SQSVAWFNQG
+360 SQSIAWFNQG

-472 ENPTDG
+472 ENPIDG

-504 DVPGAVGNIMLEKNG
+504 DVPGAVSNIMLEKNG

-525 WDAPEKGANNGYIG
+525 WTAPEKGANNGYIG

-548 RLPDSVVV
+548 RLPDNVVV

-579 VQAVNA
+579 IQAVNA
-585 KGAGAIATSN
+585 KGAGAIATSD
-595 PIMAGA
+595 PIMAGS
-601 ALKTPVSLAFDT
+601 ALKTPISLAFDT
-613 QADADRW
+613 QTDADRW
-620 STNKMNNSIY
+620 STNKMSNSIY
-630 FSYAGGWSDDYKC
+630 FYYAGGWSDDYKC
-643 MIGYGTSTGTVEGTL
+643 MIGYGTSNGTVEGTL

-674 TDFQADYF
+674 TDFQADF
-682 DDAYF
+682 FEDAYF

-693 GTNSESQDGATIIAS
+693 GTNSESQDGATIIAK

-780 ANECTVKVRNLGSKD
+780 ANECTVKVRNLGSKN

-816 GTGTELLKT
+816 GTGTELLKI

-861 TAVKTLKVL
+861 TAVKTVKVL

-883 GHKEDLSSFGLFWND
+883 GHKEGLSSFGLFWND
-898 SENEYSQSVYYPEE
+898 SESEYSQSVYYPEE
-912 IKTIKGGVIKRI
+912 IKTIKGGIIKRI

-931 DNLTDRSDPVDVKIY
+931 DNLTDRSNPVDVKIY

-987 ALDTPFEYNNEQ
+987 SLDTPFEYNNEQ

-1014 MCALWHIYNNDW
+1014 MCALWHIYNDDW

>member
-1 MPWREHFFRQG
+1 
-12 SSLPLLSRR
+12 
-21 KPSGWAKTKN
+21 
-31 IRKQDLFI
+31 
-39 IQIYS
+39 
-44 FMKQV
+44 MKQV

-80 ANAGMKAPQF
+80 ANAGMKAPQL

-264 MDGLYWDFCFDTQ
+264 MDGLYWDFCFDAQ
-277 GNAWFAQKYGGSDG
+277 GNAWFAQKYAGSDG

-360 SQSVAWFNQG
+360 SQSIAWFNQG

-406 DTIKWVTPS
+406 DTVKWVTPS

-504 DVPGAVGNIMLEKNG
+504 DVPGAVSNIMLEKNG
-519 TGVNIS
+519 TGVDIS
-525 WDAPEKGANNGYIG
+525 WTAPEKGANNGYIG

-548 RLPDSVVV
+548 RLPDNVVV

-579 VQAVNA
+579 IQAVNA
-585 KGAGAIATSN
+585 KGAGAIATSD
-595 PIMAGA
+595 PIMAGS
-601 ALKTPVSLAFDT
+601 ALKTPISLAFDT
-613 QADADRW
+613 QTDADRW
-620 STNKMNNSIY
+620 STNKMSNSIY
-630 FSYAGGWSDDYKC
+630 FYYAGGWSDDYKC
-643 MIGYGTSTGTVEGTL
+643 MIGYGTSNGTVEGTL

-674 TDFQADYF
+674 TDFQADFF

-693 GTNSESQDGATIIAS
+693 GTNSESQDGATIIAK

-837 PYDGVWDFYGV
+837 PYDGVWDFYGI

-898 SENEYSQSVYYPEE
+898 SESEYSQSVYYPEE

-931 DNLTDRSDPVDVKIY
+931 DNLTDRSNPVDVKIY

-1014 MCALWHIYNNDW
+1014 MCTLWHIYNNDW

>member
-1 MPWREHFFRQG
+1 
-12 SSLPLLSRR
+12 
-21 KPSGWAKTKN
+21 
-31 IRKQDLFI
+31 
-39 IQIYS
+39 
-44 FMKQV
+44 MKQV

-163 AFFNMHYTYGDMP
+163 AFFNMHYTFGDMP

-201 DVEQTAW
+201 DVEQTVW

-264 MDGLYWDFCFDTQ
+264 MDGLYWDFCFDVQ
-277 GNAWFAQKYGGSDG
+277 GNAWFAQKYAGSDG

-380 LTADNG
+380 LTADNA

-391 VSGLDAQADLNGAMK
+391 VSGLDAQADLNGAMN

-422 LANLQSVK
+422 LANLQTVK

-519 TGVNIS
+519 TGVDIS
-525 WDAPEKGANNGYIG
+525 WTAPEKGANNGYIG

-613 QADADRW
+613 QTDADRW

-630 FSYAGGWSDDYKC
+630 FYYAGGWSDDYKC
-643 MIGYGTSTGTVEGTL
+643 MIGYGTTTGTVEGTL

-674 TDFQADYF
+674 TDFQADFF

-713 YAEQYHR
+713 YAEPYHR

-854 EVRTNDT
+854 DVRANDT

-898 SENEYSQSVYYPEE
+898 SESEYSQSVYYPEE

-931 DNLTDRSDPVDVKIY
+931 DNLTDRSNPVDVKIY

>member
-1 MPWREHFFRQG
+1 MPWREFSFRQG
-12 SSLPLLSRR
+12 SGLPLLSRR
-21 KPSGWAKTKN
+21 KSPGWANTKN

-80 ANAGMKAPQF
+80 ANAGMKAPQL
-90 HLPSAIDDKKKGITM
+90 HLPSAIDDKTKGITM

-215 AMAYDPVN
+215 AMAYDPVK

-251 ATTLNDLFKKVKD
+251 ATTLNDLFTKVKD

-297 LVKMDGDFNR
+297 LVKMDGYFNR

-422 LANLQSVK
+422 LANLQTVK

-854 EVRTNDT
+854 EVRANDT

-898 SENEYSQSVYYPEE
+898 SESEYSQSVYYPEE

-931 DNLTDRSDPVDVKIY
+931 DNLTDRSNPVDVKIY

>member
-1 MPWREHFFRQG
+1 
-12 SSLPLLSRR
+12 
-21 KPSGWAKTKN
+21 
-31 IRKQDLFI
+31 
-39 IQIYS
+39 
-44 FMKQV
+44 MKQV

-223 EVMYAL
+223 DVMYAL

-251 ATTLNDLFKKVKD
+251 ATTLNDLFTKVMD
-264 MDGLYWDFCFDTQ
+264 MDGLYWDFCFDAQ
-277 GNAWFAQKYGGSDG
+277 GNAWFAQKYAGSDG

-351 YKVNPTTGI
+351 YKVNPTTGL
-360 SQSVAWFNQG
+360 SQSIAWFNQG

-472 ENPTDG
+472 ENPIDG

-504 DVPGAVGNIMLEKNG
+504 DVPGAVSNIMLEKNG

-525 WDAPEKGANNGYIG
+525 WTAPEKGANNGYIG

-548 RLPDSVVV
+548 RLPDNVVV

-565 TDNTLGEQQSYSYT
+565 TDNTLGEQQSYSYKI
-579 VQAVNA
+579 QAVNA
-585 KGAGAIATSN
+585 KGAGAIATSD
-595 PIMAGA
+595 PIMAGS
-601 ALKTPVSLAFDT
+601 ALKTPISLAFDT
-613 QADADRW
+613 QTDADRW

-630 FSYAGGWSDDYKC
+630 FYYGGGWSDDYKC
-643 MIGYGTSTGTVEGTL
+643 MIGYGTSNGTVEGTL

-693 GTNSESQDGATIIAS
+693 GTNSESQDGATIIAK

-762 SDMAAT
+762 NDMAAT

-816 GTGTELLKT
+816 GTGTELLKI

-861 TAVKTLKVL
+861 TAVKTVKVL

-883 GHKEDLSSFGLFWND
+883 GHKEGLSSFGLFWND
-898 SENEYSQSVYYPEE
+898 SESEYSQSVYYPEE
-912 IKTIKGGVIKRI
+912 IKTIKGGIIKRI

-931 DNLTDRSDPVDVKIY
+931 DNLTDRSNPVDVKIY

-987 ALDTPFEYNNEQ
+987 SLDTPFEYNNEQ

-1014 MCALWHIYNNDW
+1014 MCALWHIYNDDW

>member
-1 MPWREHFFRQG
+1 
-12 SSLPLLSRR
+12 
-21 KPSGWAKTKN
+21 
-31 IRKQDLFI
+31 
-39 IQIYS
+39 
-44 FMKQV
+44 MKQV

-80 ANAGMKAPQF
+80 ANAGMKAPQL
-90 HLPSAIDDKKKGITM
+90 HLPSAIDDKTKGITM

-251 ATTLNDLFKKVKD
+251 ATTLNDLFSKVKD
-264 MDGLYWDFCFDTQ
+264 MDGLYWDFCFDAQ

-297 LVKMDGDFNR
+297 LVKMDGNFNR

-380 LTADNG
+380 LTADNA

-422 LANLQSVK
+422 LANLQTVK

-504 DVPGAVGNIMLEKNG
+504 DVPGAVSNIMLEKNG
-519 TGVNIS
+519 TGVDIS
-525 WDAPEKGANNGYIG
+525 WTAPEKGANNGYIG

-613 QADADRW
+613 QTDADRW

-630 FSYAGGWSDDYKC
+630 FYYAGGWSDDYKC
-643 MIGYGTSTGTVEGTL
+643 MIGYGTTTGTVEGTL

-674 TDFQADYF
+674 TDFQADFF

-713 YAEQYHR
+713 YAEPYHR

-804 MDNEGKMVEVGS
+804 MDNEGKMVEVGT

-854 EVRTNDT
+854 DVRANDT

-898 SENEYSQSVYYPEE
+898 SESEYSQSVYYPEE

-931 DNLTDRSDPVDVKIY
+931 DNLTDRSNPVDVKIY

>member
-1 MPWREHFFRQG
+1 
-12 SSLPLLSRR
+12 
-21 KPSGWAKTKN
+21 
-31 IRKQDLFI
+31 
-39 IQIYS
+39 
-44 FMKQV
+44 MKQV

-264 MDGLYWDFCFDTQ
+264 MDGLYWDFCFDAQ
-277 GNAWFAQKYGGSDG
+277 GNAWFAQKYAGSDG

-351 YKVNPTTGI
+351 YKVNPTTGL
-360 SQSVAWFNQG
+360 SQSIAWFNQG

-422 LANLQSVK
+422 LANLQTVK

-453 QLLAT
+453 QLLAA

-478 INTYYVLAANDKGN
+478 INTYYVFAANDKGN

-519 TGVNIS
+519 TGVDIS
-525 WDAPEKGANNGYIG
+525 WTAPEKGANNGYIG

-548 RLPDSVVV
+548 RLPDNVVV

-613 QADADRW
+613 QTDADRW

-630 FSYAGGWSDDYKC
+630 FYYAGGWSDDYKC
-643 MIGYGTSTGTVEGTL
+643 MIGYGTTTGTVEGTL

-674 TDFQADYF
+674 TDFQADFF

-693 GTNSESQDGATIIAS
+693 GTNSESQDGATIIAK

-854 EVRTNDT
+854 EVRANDT

-898 SENEYSQSVYYPEE
+898 SESEYSQSVYYPEE

-931 DNLTDRSDPVDVKIY
+931 DNLTDRSNPVDVKIY

>member
-1 MPWREHFFRQG
+1 
-12 SSLPLLSRR
+12 
-21 KPSGWAKTKN
+21 
-31 IRKQDLFI
+31 
-39 IQIYS
+39 
-44 FMKQV
+44 MKQV

-251 ATTLNDLFKKVKD
+251 ATTLNDLFSKVKD
-264 MDGLYWDFCFDTQ
+264 MDGLYWDFCFDAQ
-277 GNAWFAQKYGGSDG
+277 GNAWFAQKYAGSDG

-297 LVKMDGDFNR
+297 LVKMDGNFNR

-472 ENPTDG
+472 ENPIDG

-504 DVPGAVGNIMLEKNG
+504 DVPGAVSNIMLEKNG
-519 TGVNIS
+519 TGVDIS
-525 WDAPEKGANNGYIG
+525 WTAPEKGANNGYIG

-548 RLPDSVVV
+548 RLPDNVVV

-579 VQAVNA
+579 IQAVNA
-585 KGAGAIATSN
+585 KGAGAIATSD
-595 PIMAGA
+595 PIMAGS
-601 ALKTPVSLAFDT
+601 ALKTPISLAFDT
-613 QADADRW
+613 QTDADRW
-620 STNKMNNSIY
+620 STNKMSNSIY
-630 FSYAGGWSDDYKC
+630 FYYAGGWSDDYKC
-643 MIGYGTSTGTVEGTL
+643 MIGYGTSNGTVEGTL

-674 TDFQADYF
+674 TDFQADF
-682 DDAYF
+682 FEDAYF

-693 GTNSESQDGATIIAS
+693 GTNSESQDGATIIAK

-780 ANECTVKVRNLGSKD
+780 ANECTVKVRNLGSKN

-804 MDNEGKMVEVGS
+804 MDNEGKMVEVGT

-861 TAVKTLKVL
+861 TAVKTVKVL

-898 SENEYSQSVYYPEE
+898 SESEYSQSVYYPEE
-912 IKTIKGGVIKRI
+912 IKTIKGGIIKRI

-931 DNLTDRSDPVDVKIY
+931 DNLTDRSNPVDVKIY

-987 ALDTPFEYNNEQ
+987 SLDTPFEYNNEQ

>member
-1 MPWREHFFRQG
+1 
-12 SSLPLLSRR
+12 
-21 KPSGWAKTKN
+21 
-31 IRKQDLFI
+31 
-39 IQIYS
+39 
-44 FMKQV
+44 MKQV

-163 AFFNMHYTYGDMP
+163 AFFNMHYTFGDMP

-251 ATTLNDLFKKVKD
+251 ATTLNDLFSKVKD
-264 MDGLYWDFCFDTQ
+264 MDGLYWDFCFDAQ

-297 LVKMDGDFNR
+297 LVKMDGNFNR

-360 SQSVAWFNQG
+360 SQSVAWFYQR

-422 LANLQSVK
+422 LANLQTVK

-565 TDNTLGEQQSYSYT
+565 TDNTLGEQQIYSYT

-658 ISPPLY
+658 ISPSLY

-854 EVRTNDT
+854 EVRANDT

-898 SENEYSQSVYYPEE
+898 SESEYSQSVYYPEE

-931 DNLTDRSDPVDVKIY
+931 DNLTDRSNPVDVKIY

-953 SFAGEGDLVL
+953 SFAGVGDLVL

-1032 RTLMNSGGYWSRPEL
+1032 RTLMNSGGYWSRSEL

>member
-1 MPWREHFFRQG
+1 
-12 SSLPLLSRR
+12 
-21 KPSGWAKTKN
+21 
-31 IRKQDLFI
+31 
-39 IQIYS
+39 
-44 FMKQV
+44 MKQV

-152 GAYDSSNDTYY
+152 GAYDTSNDTYY

-264 MDGLYWDFCFDTQ
+264 MDGLYWDFCFDAQ
-277 GNAWFAQKYGGSDG
+277 GNAWFAQKYAGSDG

-360 SQSVAWFNQG
+360 SQSIAWFNQG

-472 ENPTDG
+472 ENPIDG

-492 GVIDSI
+492 GVIDST

-504 DVPGAVGNIMLEKNG
+504 DVPGAVSNIMLEKNG
-519 TGVNIS
+519 TGVDIS
-525 WDAPEKGANNGYIG
+525 WTAPEKGANNGYIG

-548 RLPDSVVV
+548 RLPDNVVV

-579 VQAVNA
+579 IQAVNA
-585 KGAGAIATSN
+585 KGAGAIATSD
-595 PIMAGA
+595 PIMAGS
-601 ALKTPVSLAFDT
+601 ALKTPISLAFDT
-613 QADADRW
+613 QTDADRW
-620 STNKMNNSIY
+620 STNKMSNSIY
-630 FSYAGGWSDDYKC
+630 FYYAGGWSDDYKC
-643 MIGYGTSTGTVEGTL
+643 MIGYGTSNGTVEGTL

-674 TDFQADYF
+674 TDFQADFF

-693 GTNSESQDGATIIAS
+693 GTNSESQDGATIIAK

-713 YAEQYHR
+713 YAEPYHR

-854 EVRTNDT
+854 DVRANDT

-898 SENEYSQSVYYPEE
+898 SESEYSQSVYYPEE

-931 DNLTDRSDPVDVKIY
+931 DNLTDRSNPVDVKIY

>member
-1 MPWREHFFRQG
+1 
-12 SSLPLLSRR
+12 
-21 KPSGWAKTKN
+21 
-31 IRKQDLFI
+31 
-39 IQIYS
+39 
-44 FMKQV
+44 MKQV

-251 ATTLNDLFKKVKD
+251 ATTLNDLFSKVKD
-264 MDGLYWDFCFDTQ
+264 MDGLYWDFCFDAQ

-297 LVKMDGDFNR
+297 LVKMDGNFNR

-351 YKVNPTTGI
+351 YKVNPTTGL
-360 SQSVAWFNQG
+360 SQSIAWFNQG

-472 ENPTDG
+472 ENPIDG

-504 DVPGAVGNIMLEKNG
+504 DVPGAVSNIMLEKNG
-519 TGVNIS
+519 TGVDIS
-525 WDAPEKGANNGYIG
+525 WTAPEKGANNGYIG

-548 RLPDSVVV
+548 RLPDNVVV

-579 VQAVNA
+579 IQAVNA
-585 KGAGAIATSN
+585 KGAGAIATSD
-595 PIMAGA
+595 PIMAGS
-601 ALKTPVSLAFDT
+601 ALKTPISLAFDT
-613 QADADRW
+613 QTDADRW
-620 STNKMNNSIY
+620 STNKMSNSIY
-630 FSYAGGWSDDYKC
+630 FYYAGGWSDDYKC
-643 MIGYGTSTGTVEGTL
+643 MIGYGTSNGTVEGTL

-674 TDFQADYF
+674 TDFQADF
-682 DDAYF
+682 FEDAYF

-693 GTNSESQDGATIIAS
+693 GTNSESQDGATIIAK

-780 ANECTVKVRNLGSKD
+780 ANECTVKVRNLGSKN

-804 MDNEGKMVEVGS
+804 MDNEGKMVEVGT

-861 TAVKTLKVL
+861 TAVKTVKVL

-898 SENEYSQSVYYPEE
+898 SESEYSQSVYYPEE
-912 IKTIKGGVIKRI
+912 IKTIKGGIIKRI

-931 DNLTDRSDPVDVKIY
+931 DNLTDRSNPVDVKIY

-987 ALDTPFEYNNEQ
+987 SLDTPFEYNNEQ

>member
-1 MPWREHFFRQG
+1 
-12 SSLPLLSRR
+12 
-21 KPSGWAKTKN
+21 
-31 IRKQDLFI
+31 
-39 IQIYS
+39 
-44 FMKQV
+44 MKQV

-264 MDGLYWDFCFDTQ
+264 MDGLYWDFCFDAQ
-277 GNAWFAQKYGGSDG
+277 GYAWFAQKYAGSDG

-351 YKVNPTTGI
+351 YKVNPTTGL
-360 SQSVAWFNQG
+360 SQSIAWFNQG

-472 ENPTDG
+472 ENPIDG

-504 DVPGAVGNIMLEKNG
+504 DVPGAVSNIMLEKNG

-525 WDAPEKGANNGYIG
+525 WTAPEKGANNGYIG

-548 RLPDSVVV
+548 RLPDNVVV

-579 VQAVNA
+579 IQAVNA
-585 KGAGAIATSN
+585 KGAGAIATSD
-595 PIMAGA
+595 PIMAGS
-601 ALKTPVSLAFDT
+601 ALKTPISLAFDT
-613 QADADRW
+613 QTDADRW

-630 FSYAGGWSDDYKC
+630 FYYAGGWSDDYKC

-762 SDMAAT
+762 NDMAAT

-804 MDNEGKMVEVGS
+804 MDNEGKMVEVGT

-861 TAVKTLKVL
+861 TAVKTVKVL

-883 GHKEDLSSFGLFWND
+883 GHKEGLSSFGLFWND
-898 SENEYSQSVYYPEE
+898 SESEYSQSVYYPEE

-931 DNLTDRSDPVDVKIY
+931 DNLTDRSNPVDVKIY

-987 ALDTPFEYNNEQ
+987 SLDTPFEYNNEQ

-1014 MCALWHIYNNDW
+1014 MCALWHIYNDDW

>member
-1 MPWREHFFRQG
+1 
-12 SSLPLLSRR
+12 
-21 KPSGWAKTKN
+21 
-31 IRKQDLFI
+31 
-39 IQIYS
+39 
-44 FMKQV
+44 MKQV

-422 LANLQSVK
+422 LANLQTVK

-854 EVRTNDT
+854 EVRANDT

-898 SENEYSQSVYYPEE
+898 SESEYSQSVYYPEE

-931 DNLTDRSDPVDVKIY
+931 DNLTDRSNPVDVKIY

-1032 RTLMNSGGYWSRPEL
+1032 RTLMNSGGYWSRAEL

>member
-1 MPWREHFFRQG
+1 
-12 SSLPLLSRR
+12 
-21 KPSGWAKTKN
+21 
-31 IRKQDLFI
+31 
-39 IQIYS
+39 
-44 FMKQV
+44 MKQV

-80 ANAGMKAPQF
+80 TNAGMKAPQL
-90 HLPSAIDDKKKGITM
+90 HLPSAIDDKTKGITM

-223 EVMYAL
+223 ETMYAL

-251 ATTLNDLFKKVKD
+251 ATTLNDLFTKVKD

-453 QLLAT
+453 QLLAA

-472 ENPTDG
+472 ENPIDG

-504 DVPGAVGNIMLEKNG
+504 DVPGAVSNIMLEKNG

-548 RLPDSVVV
+548 RLPDNVVV
-556 AENVTDTKY
+556 AENVTETKY

-579 VQAVNA
+579 IQAVNA

-601 ALKTPVSLAFDT
+601 ALKTPISLAFDT

-630 FSYAGGWSDDYKC
+630 FYYAGGWSDDYKC

-713 YAEQYHR
+713 YAEPYHR
-720 EKYEDYFVAPA
+720 EKYEDYFVAPT

-898 SENEYSQSVYYPEE
+898 SESEYSQSVYYPEE

-931 DNLTDRSDPVDVKIY
+931 DNLTDRSNPVDVKIY